1 MKSLIPNSIASRTFL
16 VLLVGL
22 TVSHA
27 LSVAFYFTDRVSAL
41 ILTGGEHVGERIAII
56 SRLVENSSQTERQR
70 IVDLADGAKLHVAWN
85 EESKVRDTGT
95 GSWQADTLY
104 NALLSHFDSETERNV
119 RINYADS
126 GALPVEGSENKGSG
140 GVIQD
145 GKIFLVSLQLPDT
158 TWLNFTAPLA
168 EPEPFWSYRFV
179 LSMTVMI
186 VAVVLLS
193 ALVVFRM
200 TAPLRIFAQ
209 AAHRLGTDVNAP
221 PLKDAGPVEVRRA
234 AQSFNDMQRRI
245 QRFVEDRTKMIAAI
259 SHDLGT
265 PITRMRLRA
274 EFVEDE
280 EQKHKMLTDL
290 DEMDRMI
297 VSTLTFAR
305 QDAVQEARETVDLAA
320 LIDSVCADLGEA
332 GLIAEFEPDG
342 PLPYTCHPT
351 SLRRAL
357 TNLVENGAKYGKRVR
372 VSLVNRDQLA
382 MIRIDDEGP
391 GIPADQFEDVFKPF
405 YRLEGSRSRETGGTG
420 LGLTVARTII
430 HAHGGTITLANRVE
444 GGLRAEVSLP
454 F

>member
-234 AQSFNDMQRRI
+234 AQAFNDMQRRI

>member
-1 MKSLIPNSIASRTFL
+1 MIRLIPNSIASRTFL

-41 ILTGGEHVGERIAII
+41 VLTGGEHVGERIAII
-56 SRLVENSSQTERQR
+56 SRLVENSSQSERQR
-70 IVDLADGAKLHVAWN
+70 IVDLADGAKLHVSWN

-95 GSWQADTLY
+95 GSWQADALY
-104 NALLSHFDSETERNV
+104 NALLSHFDSESERNV

-126 GALPVEGSENKGSG
+126 GALPVEGSDSKGSG
-140 GVIQD
+140 DVIQN

-186 VAVVLLS
+186 VAIVLLS

-209 AAHRLGTDVNAP
+209 AAHRLGSDVNAP
-221 PLKDAGPVEVRRA
+221 PLQEAGPVEVRRA
-234 AQSFNDMQRRI
+234 AQAFNDMQRRI

-265 PITRMRLRA
+265 PITRLRLRA

-280 EQKHKMLTDL
+280 EQKHKMLADL

-320 LIDSVCADLGEA
+320 LVDSVCADLGEA
-332 GLIAEFEPDG
+332 GMVADFMPDG
-342 PLPYTCHPT
+342 PLPYICHPT
-351 SLRRAL
+351 ALRRAL
-357 TNLVENGAKYGKRVR
+357 INLVENGAKYGKRVR
-372 VSLVNRDQLA
+372 VSLINRDQLA
-382 MIRIDDEGP
+382 LIRIDDEGS
-391 GIPADQFEDVFKPF
+391 GIPVDQLEDVFKPF

-430 HAHGGTITLANRVE
+430 HAHGGTITLANRAE

-454 F
+454 L